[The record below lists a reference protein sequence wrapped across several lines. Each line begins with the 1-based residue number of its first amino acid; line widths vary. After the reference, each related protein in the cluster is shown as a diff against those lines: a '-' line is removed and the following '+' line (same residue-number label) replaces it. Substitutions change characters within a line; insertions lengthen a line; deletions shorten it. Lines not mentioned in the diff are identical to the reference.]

1 MWNVLQ
7 CGCDVGL
14 RCDVEY
20 VRYGAMLNA
29 MCNVR
34 CAVKCG
40 DTMWNGVVHVEYGGV
55 L

>member
-1 MWNVLQ
+1 M
-7 CGCDVGL
+7 
-14 RCDVEY
+14 EY
-20 VRYGAMLNA
+20 VRYGALLNV

-40 DTMWNGVVHVEYGGV
+40 NTMWNDGVVHVEYGGV